1 MPVNVPSSLVQQLME
16 IGYLATGGGMSGEAS
31 TIFNAVEAVRPES
44 ELPLVGQGVT
54 QLNAGK
60 TNEGIAVL
68 RKALEKNPDSEFAA
82 TFLGLALVQAGLSQ
96 AAENILKQVVVSGK
110 DPRAVELANLLLSGE

>member
-1 MPVNVPSSLVQQLME
+1 MNVPTSLVQQLME
-16 IGYLATGGGMSGEAS
+16 VGYLATGGGMAGEAS
-31 TIFNAVEAVRPES
+31 TIFAAVEAVRPES
-44 ELPLVGQGVT
+44 ELPLVGHGVT
-54 QLNAGK
+54 HLNAGK

-96 AAENILKQVVVSGK
+96 AAEHILKQVVVSGK
-110 DPRAVELANLLLSGE
+110 DPRAVELSRSLLSGE